1 MSIAE
6 IPPLGQIKTSLE
18 RQKRRIRENNTT
30 LDPTERYKLREE
42 RISEDLAEATANL
55 IRESRIRES
64 KWRIYPNE
72 HERISKSI

>member
-18 RQKRRIRENNTT
+18 RQKRRIRENTT

-42 RISEDLAEATANL
+42 RISEDLAEATSAL
-55 IRESRIRES
+55 IRESRARES
-64 KWRIYPNE
+64 KYKNLYKE
-72 HERISKSI
+72 

>member
-18 RQKRRIRENNTT
+18 RQKRRVRENTT
-30 LDPTERYKLREE
+30 LDPVERYKLREE
-42 RISEDLAEATANL
+42 RISEDIAEATAAL

-64 KWRIYPNE
+64 KYKNLYKE
-72 HERISKSI
+72 

>member
-1 MSIAE
+1 MAIAQ

-18 RQKRRIRENNTT
+18 RQKRRIKEITT

-42 RISEDLAEATANL
+42 RISEELTEATSAL

-64 KWRIYPNE
+64 KYKNLYKE
-72 HERISKSI
+72 